1 MRYDDNVMS
10 LGDAIKAL
18 LKQHNLERGYSE
30 AGLIRSWERI
40 VGPMI
45 ANHTTSLRIRK
56 RVLFIEVD
64 SAALRNE
71 LGYAREKILKAL
83 NQEAGQELIDEIVFS

>member
-1 MRYDDNVMS
+1 MRYDNNVMS

-40 VGPMI
+40 VGSMI
-45 ANHTTSLRIRK
+45 ANHTTSLRIK
-56 RVLFIEVD
+56 NRVLFVEVD

-71 LGYAREKILKAL
+71 LGYAREKIMKAL
-83 NQEAGQELIDEIVFS
+83 NREAGQDLIDDIVFK